1 MNAALAIKRQGRFEE
16 RFLQEHL
23 VWEVGGLVWCE
34 PADHPS
40 FFQSIHSAKKSFF
53 YSSYFS
59 NHHGAKW
66 LMRPTSSKDL
76 CLPFCLI
83 LILWLDLAEGW
94 ARLASGMGVLALP
107 PTVQSLHKSLKYIS
121 HTVSFNDFFIFFQ

>member
-76 CLPFCLI
+76 PSLLSDSYSMVRPGGGVGT
-83 LILWLDLAEGW
+83 A
-94 ARLASGMGVLALP
+94 GMGVLALP